1 MAQRA
6 SEAPKNRAHANDLN
20 VAQSHRMTA
29 DRSMR
34 NEWAV
39 ALIRAHRTPAVT
51 FDNLRSF
58 VGVFLIL
65 GVVWLLSAN
74 RKDTPFRSIGLALAL
89 QLTVGVLVFALPPLR
104 QALSGVTYIVKALQ
118 AATGEGVTFLFGY
131 LGGAPTPYEE
141 AYPEN
146 GFLLA
151 FQVLPLILVIST
163 LAALFWRWGI
173 LSRVCRGLGYIFE
186 RTLGLSGP
194 VGLATSASIF
204 LGMIEAPM
212 IVRPYL
218 AKMSRSD
225 IFLIMT
231 TAMSTIAGTMMALYI
246 AMMERTVPE
255 AAAHVFVASFMA
267 APGSV
272 AIARLMFPAAAEAGR
287 DAHKPPPKLYTST
300 MDAFSRGVQDGIN
313 IYISVIGMIL
323 VSVALIALINGG
335 LGALVP
341 ELDGAPLSFERILG
355 WVFAPVMYLLGV
367 PWREAADAGVLL
379 GTKVVLNE
387 LLAFIQLSTMEEGAL
402 SARTRVM
409 MIYVLCGF
417 ANFSAAAIMIG
428 GMSAMCPDR
437 RPDFLDLGLKS
448 VFSGSMTNLLNAALI
463 GAAPAALTGL
473 YA

>member
-1 MAQRA
+1 MECCINQSA
-6 SEAPKNRAHANDLN
+6 SD
-20 VAQSHRMTA
+20 TG
-29 DRSMR
+29 
-34 NEWAV
+34 
-39 ALIRAHRTPAVT
+39 VT
-51 FDNLRSF
+51 FDNLRSLL
-58 VGVFLIL
+58 GVVLIL
-65 GVVWLLSAN
+65 GVAWLLSSN
-74 RKDTPFRSIGLALAL
+74 RRNTPFRSIGLALGL
-89 QLTVGVLVFALPPLR
+89 QVSVGVLVFALPPLR
-104 QALSGVTYIVKALQ
+104 QALGSVTYVVKALQ
-118 AATGEGVTFLFGY
+118 AATGEGVRFLFGY

-173 LSRVCRGLGYIFE
+173 LSRICRGLGYIFE
-186 RTLGLSGP
+186 RTLGLNGA

-204 LGMIEAPM
+204 LGMVEAPM

-272 AIARLMFPAAAEAGR
+272 AIARLMSPPSAEAGDDVR
-287 DAHKPPPKLYTST
+287 KPPPKLYTST
-300 MDAFSRGVQDGIN
+300 MDAFSRGVQDGIS
-313 IYISVIGMIL
+313 IYISVLGMIL
-323 VSVALIALINGG
+323 VSVALIALANSG
-335 LGALVP
+335 LAAIAP
-341 ELDGAPLSFERILG
+341 DLDGAPLSFERILG

-367 PWREAADAGVLL
+367 PWQDAADAGVLL

-387 LLAFIQLSTMEEGAL
+387 LLAFIQLSTLDDGTM

-448 VFSGSMTNLLNAALI
+448 VLSGSMTNLLNAALI